1 MDATTEQAIIPEDI
15 QISEEVQEEAKSLI
29 KEAFQL
35 FDNQMKNM
43 AADLAEFNRKRQEV
57 RERIQRG
64 ARRTTGRIV

>member
-1 MDATTEQAIIPEDI
+1 MDATREQATLPKDI
-15 QISEEVQEEAKSLI
+15 QISEEAQEETKSLI

-35 FDNQMKNM
+35 FDEQMKDM
-43 AADLAEFNRKRQEV
+43 AADFAEFNRKRQEV